1 MLNQLVFRSAWSL
14 TRDILHEEGV
24 VGLFR
29 GLVPTFAREVPGY
42 FFFFGGY
49 EISRALLTPPGKS
62 KDDLGKELKGLTSY
76 N

>member
-1 MLNQLVFRSAWSL
+1 MWNHRVFRSAWSL
-14 TRDILHEEGV
+14 TRDILQEEGV

-42 FFFFGGY
+42 FFFGGY
-49 EISRALLTPPGKS
+49 EISRALLTPPGKT
-62 KDDLGKELKGLTSY
+62 KDDLGKELKCLTIY